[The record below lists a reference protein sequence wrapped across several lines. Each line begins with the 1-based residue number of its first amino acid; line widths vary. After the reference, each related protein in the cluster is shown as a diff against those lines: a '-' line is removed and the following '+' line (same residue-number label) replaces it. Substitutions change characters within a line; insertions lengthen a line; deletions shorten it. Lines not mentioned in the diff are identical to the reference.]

1 MSLSLRERE
10 RETAA
15 INLAKAGYEVE
26 VYERKEVVGR
36 RFNGDLQGLENW
48 SDEGDVRKKL
58 KSMNIKTN
66 FDISP
71 FRKFT
76 ISNGL
81 RVVNFSLERPAFYL
95 VRRGTVS
102 EGLDRGLKEQALD
115 LGVDIH
121 FSESEKMKM
130 KKNEKKKMKMK
141 RERERE
147 REK

>member
-1 MSLSLRERE
+1 MKRVKILGAGPSGLS
-10 RETAA
+10 AA

-26 VYERKEVVGR
+26 VYERKGEVGR

-48 SDEGDVRKKL
+48 SNRRDVRKRL

-71 FRKFT
+71 FHKFT

-95 VRRGTVS
+95 VR
-102 EGLDRGLKEQALD
+102 
-115 LGVDIH
+115 
-121 FSESEKMKM
+121 
-130 KKNEKKKMKMK
+130 
-141 RERERE
+141 
-147 REK
+147 